1 LLLGPLLLMWLAR
14 PFDLYA
20 RSFSYWLPYYLMFF
34 VAGLGALWSSRLS
47 ARLGAIAYSSP
58 LLAAVIAGS
67 VLLSWSTNWQGWILD
82 EGFRDAS
89 RAIVVD
95 AADSVAFCAIGGDAE
110 VFQYYFDR
118 QIVVPRAMSDFLEL
132 GRTHP
137 EVRCVYYQA
146 SWESPEHTEIAQFL
160 KEHGSSSRVKQM
172 ILFIY
177 RK

>member
-1 LLLGPLLLMWLAR
+1 
-14 PFDLYA
+14 
-20 RSFSYWLPYYLMFF
+20 
-34 VAGLGALWSSRLS
+34 
-47 ARLGAIAYSSP
+47 
-58 LLAAVIAGS
+58 
-67 VLLSWSTNWQGWILD
+67 
-82 EGFRDAS
+82 
-89 RAIVVD
+89 
-95 AADSVAFCAIGGDAE
+95 
-110 VFQYYFDR
+110 
-118 QIVVPRAMSDFLEL
+118 VPRAMSDFLEL